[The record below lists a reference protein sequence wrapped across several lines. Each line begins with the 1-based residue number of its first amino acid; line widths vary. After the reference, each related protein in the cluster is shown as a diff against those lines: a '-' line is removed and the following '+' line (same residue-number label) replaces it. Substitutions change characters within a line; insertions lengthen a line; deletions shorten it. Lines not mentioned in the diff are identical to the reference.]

1 MNSKMQPIT
10 YFRSLQT
17 NQCFRGE
24 PPTGATKIIYLDDI
38 MEEDE
43 TECDDDTNDDDDANG
58 VPALKDFVFTR
69 LEGNLIDV
77 IQPTPSASS
86 STTTKLKGWRHLFG
100 IHQKAKK
107 QARQKEKKQE
117 RHVARH
123 TSTPIGFGSTVILPR
138 PKPNKSKNRSKQ
150 Q

>member
-43 TECDDDTNDDDDANG
+43 TECEDDTNDDDDAKG
-58 VPALKDFVFTR
+58 VPALKDFVFTP
-69 LEGNLIDV
+69 LQGNLIDV
-77 IQPTPSASS
+77 IQPTPSTSS
-86 STTTKLKGWRHLFG
+86 STSTTKNRWRHVFG
-100 IHQKAKK
+100 F
-107 QARQKEKKQE
+107 RKEKKQTPRKE
-117 RHVARH
+117 KKQRQVARH
-123 TSTPIGFGSTVILPR
+123 TSTPIGFGSTVLLPR
-138 PKPNKSKNRSKQ
+138 LKPNKCENGQKQ

>member
-17 NQCFRGE
+17 DQCFRGE
-24 PPTGATKIIYLDDI
+24 PPTGATTIIYLDDI

-43 TECDDDTNDDDDANG
+43 TECDDDTNNDDDANR
-58 VPALKDFVFTR
+58 VPSALKNFVFTP
-69 LEGNLIDV
+69 LEGNLIDL

-86 STTTKLKGWRHLFG
+86 SSKKKKKGWRHVFG
-100 IHQKAKK
+100 IRRKEKK
-107 QARQKEKKQE
+107 QTQQKEKKQ
-117 RHVARH
+117 RVARDA
-123 TSTPIGFGSTVILPR
+123 STPIGFGSTVVLPR
-138 PKPNKSKNRSKQ
+138 RKPNESENGSKQ